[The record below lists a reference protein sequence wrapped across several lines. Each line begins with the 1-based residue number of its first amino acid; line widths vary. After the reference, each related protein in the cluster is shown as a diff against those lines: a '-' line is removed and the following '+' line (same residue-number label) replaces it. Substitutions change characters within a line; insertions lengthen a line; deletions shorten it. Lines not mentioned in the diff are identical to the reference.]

1 MRSCT
6 HPQNGGTITNLPD
19 GIMEIGMGQHGEG
32 GGGQKPLVSADD
44 TAAEMVDLLCQQL
57 QPKAGDKMLLI
68 INGVGATT
76 HMELNIILR
85 KAYKE
90 LEARGLQVVASRIQ
104 EILTV
109 QEQAGFQMIMA
120 ILDEDHIDY
129 LNNKRAD
136 APYWTTLGKLIIYM
150 KQLTIEAFKAM
161 LDNALKQ
168 IKAREEEFSKLDAVI
183 GDGDHGTAIV
193 AAMTAVNK
201 SAQSGT
207 EFKQMLGDM
216 GMDVM
221 MEVSGSTST
230 LLGAFFLGMS
240 DHAEGTELDAAG
252 VKAMFAGGLA
262 NVQQQTQAKRGD
274 KTMMDAL
281 IPAVEAMQ
289 ACTSDDIKE
298 VLNAGAKAALDGAE
312 ATVPMKANFGR
323 ARNYGERSIG
333 FADSGATSW
342 SCMFASFAE
351 AL

>member
-1 MRSCT
+1 
-6 HPQNGGTITNLPD
+6 
-19 GIMEIGMGQHGEG
+19 
-32 GGGQKPLVSADD
+32 
-44 TAAEMVDLLCQQL
+44 
-57 QPKAGDKMLLI
+57 
-68 INGVGATT
+68 
-76 HMELNIILR
+76 
-85 KAYKE
+85 
-90 LEARGLQVVASRIQ
+90 
-104 EILTV
+104 
-109 QEQAGFQMIMA
+109 
-120 ILDEDHIDY
+120 
-129 LNNKRAD
+129 
-136 APYWTTLGKLIIYM
+136 M
-150 KQLTIEAFKAM
+150 KQLTIDGFKGM

-168 IKAREEEFSKLDAVI
+168 IKAREDEFSRLDAVI

-193 AAMTAVNK
+193 TAMTAVNK
-201 SAQSGT
+201 SAQNGT

-240 DHAEGTELDAAG
+240 DHAEGTELDAAAF
-252 VKAMFAGGLA
+252 KAMFAGGLE
-262 NVQQQTQAKRGD
+262 NVCQQTQAKRGD

-289 ACTSDDIKE
+289 ACDSDDIKVIME
-298 VLNAGAKAALDGAE
+298 AGAKAALEGAE
-312 ATVPMKANFGR
+312 ATVQMRANFGR

>member
-1 MRSCT
+1 
-6 HPQNGGTITNLPD
+6 
-19 GIMEIGMGQHGEG
+19 
-32 GGGQKPLVSADD
+32 
-44 TAAEMVDLLCQQL
+44 
-57 QPKAGDKMLLI
+57 
-68 INGVGATT
+68 
-76 HMELNIILR
+76 
-85 KAYKE
+85 
-90 LEARGLQVVASRIQ
+90 
-104 EILTV
+104 
-109 QEQAGFQMIMA
+109 
-120 ILDEDHIDY
+120 
-129 LNNKRAD
+129 
-136 APYWTTLGKLIIYM
+136 M

-289 ACTSDDIKE
+289 ACTSDDIKV
-298 VLNAGAKAALDGAE
+298 VLNAGAKAALEGAE

-323 ARNYGERSIG
+323 AVTMASVRLVSLIAGLLL
-333 FADSGATSW
+333 GAVCSLLLLRRYKIIH
-342 SCMFASFAE
+342 SVRRGVPR
-351 AL
+351 LYKI